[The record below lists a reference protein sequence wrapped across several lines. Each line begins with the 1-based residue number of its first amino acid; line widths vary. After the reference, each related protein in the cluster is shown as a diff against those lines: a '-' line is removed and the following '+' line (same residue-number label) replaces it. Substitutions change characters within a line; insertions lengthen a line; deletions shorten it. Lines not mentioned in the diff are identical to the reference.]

1 MEFSVRMWKEF
12 RFFSGLVWLKFLRV
26 LVTGGA
32 GFIGS
37 HVVDRLL
44 SDGYGVT
51 VLDELSSGSLSNIAH
66 HKGEKGY
73 YWAKGILSG
82 YVDYA
87 RGDRSASWRPAY
99 LGSAI

>member
-1 MEFSVRMWKEF
+1 MGKPSK
-12 RFFSGLVWLKFLRV
+12 V

-44 SDGYGVT
+44 GDGYEVV
-51 VLDELSSGSLSNIAH
+51 VLDDLSSGSLSNIAH
-66 HKGEKGY
+66 HKGKKGY